1 VEEFLKQLES
11 LSEEAQL
18 HLKPLDKKK
27 QRLLTHTHKL
37 DFLEQLKETTE
48 PPLVFHLSAVV
59 LYAQVFNL
67 ALHIPGTHLHS
78 HDDLSLSLSLARSTH
93 IGC

>member
-67 ALHIPGTHLHS
+67 ALHIPGTLHY
-78 HDDLSLSLSLARSTH
+78 DLSLSRSLDTLLTL
-93 IGC
+93 GC